1 MEEFFEILMSSWTIN
16 QADQLEL
23 SLVKMIENWDL
34 DELETILTT
43 SKGV

>member
-1 MEEFFEILMSSWTIN
+1 MEEFFEILMSSYTI

-23 SLVKMIENWDL
+23 SLAKMIENWDL